1 MTMTREE
8 AKKML
13 PIIKAWAEGRE
24 VEYNDGNGCW
34 VRIRGNSGNIQL
46 DAPAE
51 WYRVVPRYRPFRDNK
66 EFMKALREHG
76 PLADRMTGATCFV
89 SVLLD
94 NYFYVNGEEEKVT
107 YDDGFDRFIFKDGE
121 PFGVKE

>member
-24 VEYNDGNGCW
+24 VEYNDGGSWMWIDGDN
-34 VRIRGNSGNIQL
+34 IRL
-46 DAPAE
+46 DVPAE
-51 WYRVVPRYRPFRDNK
+51 WYRVVPRYRPFRDNR
-66 EFMKALREHG
+66 ECMRALQEHG
-76 PLADRMTGATCFV
+76 PLIDRMTGATYFV

-94 NYFYVNGEEEKVT
+94 NYFYVNGEEERIT
-107 YDDGFDRFIFKDGE
+107 YEKGFKRFVFSDVV

>member
-1 MTMTREE
+1 
-8 AKKML
+8 ML

-24 VEYNDGNGCW
+24 VEYDHEDLW
-34 VRIRGNSGNIQL
+34 MPISGDDLQL
-46 DAPAE
+46 NVPAE

-66 EFMKALREHG
+66 ECMKWLREHG
-76 PLADRMTGATCFV
+76 PLIDRMTGATCFV

-94 NYFYVNGEEEKVT
+94 NYFYVNGEEDRVT
-107 YDDGFDRFIFKDGE
+107 YDDGLERFIFKDGE

>member
-1 MTMTREE
+1 MTREE

-24 VEYNDGNGCW
+24 VEYNYDGLW
-34 VRIRGNSGNIQL
+34 MRIEGDDIQL
-46 DAPAE
+46 DVPAE
-51 WYRVVPRYRPFRDNK
+51 CYRVVPRYRPFRDNK
-66 EFMKALREHG
+66 ECMKALQEHG
-76 PLADRMTGATCFV
+76 PVIDRMTGATCFV

-107 YDDGFDRFIFKDGE
+107 YDEGFIRFIFKDGE

>member
-24 VEYNDGNGCW
+24 VEYAADGLWN
-34 VRIRGNSGNIQL
+34 RIHGDNIQL
-46 DAPAE
+46 DVPAE
-51 WYRVVPRYRPFRDNK
+51 WYRVVPRCRPFKDNR
-66 EFMKALREHG
+66 ECMKALREHG
-76 PLADRMTGATCFV
+76 PLIDRMTGATCFV

-94 NYFYVNGEEEKVT
+94 SYFYVNGEEEKIT
-107 YDDGFDRFIFKDGE
+107 YDKGFKRFVFRAGE
-121 PFGVKE
+121 PFGVKD

>member
-1 MTMTREE
+1 MTREE

-24 VEYNDGNGCW
+24 VEYAADGILW
-34 VRIRGNSGNIQL
+34 VRLNGDDIKL
-46 DAPAE
+46 DVPAE
-51 WYRVVPRYRPFRDNK
+51 WYRVVPRYRPFRDNR
-66 EFMKALREHG
+66 ECMKALQEHG
-76 PLADRMTGATCFV
+76 PLIDRMTGATCFV

-94 NYFYVNGEEEKVT
+94 NYFYVNGEEDRVSYEK
-107 YDDGFDRFIFKDGE
+107 GFDRFVFKDGE

>member
-1 MTMTREE
+1 MIREE
-8 AKKML
+8 ARKML
-13 PIIKAWAEGRE
+13 PIIKAWAEGRY
-24 VEYNDGNGCW
+24 VEYNYDGKW
-34 VRIRGNSGNIQL
+34 RRIAGDNIQL
-46 DAPAE
+46 DVPAE

-66 EFMKALREHG
+66 ECMKALREHG

-107 YDDGFDRFIFKDGE
+107 YDEGFIRFIFKDGE

>member
-1 MTMTREE
+1 MTREE

-24 VEYNDGNGCW
+24 VLRNDGGSW
-34 VRIRGNSGNIQL
+34 MWIDGDDIQL
-46 DAPAE
+46 DVPAE
-51 WYRVVPRYRPFRDNK
+51 WYRVAPRFRPFKDNR
-66 EFMKALREHG
+66 ECMKALQEHG
-76 PLADRMTGATCFV
+76 PLIDKNTGATCFV

-94 NYFYVNGEEEKVT
+94 NYFYVNGEEEKIT
-107 YDDGFDRFIFKDGE
+107 YDKGFKRFVFGDVE

>member
-1 MTMTREE
+1 
-8 AKKML
+8 ML

-24 VEYNDGNGCW
+24 VEYNDDGLW
-34 VRIRGNSGNIQL
+34 RRIAGDSIQL
-46 DAPAE
+46 DVPAE

-76 PLADRMTGATCFV
+76 PLADRMTGAICFV

-107 YDDGFDRFIFKDGE
+107 YDDGFDRFIFKDGAS
-121 PFGVKE
+121 FGIKEED

>member
-8 AKKML
+8 ARKML

-24 VEYNDGNGCW
+24 VDYNDDGLWTRFEGDDI
-34 VRIRGNSGNIQL
+34 VL
-46 DAPAE
+46 DVPAE
-51 WYRVVPRYRPFRDNK
+51 WYRVVPRFRPFKDNK
-66 EFMKALREHG
+66 ECMKALQEHG
-76 PLADRMTGATCFV
+76 PLIDRMTGATCFV

-94 NYFYVNGEEEKVT
+94 SYFYVNGEEEKIT
-107 YDDGFDRFIFKDGE
+107 YDDGFGRFVFKDGD

>member
-1 MTMTREE
+1 MTREE

-24 VEYNDGNGCW
+24 VEYNDNGLW
-34 VRIRGNSGNIQL
+34 MWIDGDDIRL
-46 DAPAE
+46 DAPAKY
-51 WYRVVPRYRPFRDNK
+51 YRVVPRYRPFRDNK
-66 EFMKALREHG
+66 ECMKALREHG
-76 PLADRMTGATCFV
+76 PLIDRMTGATCFV

-94 NYFYVNGEEEKVT
+94 NYFYANGEEEKIT
-107 YDDGFDRFIFKDGE
+107 YDEGFERFVFKDGE

>member
-8 AKKML
+8 ARKTL

-24 VEYNDGNGCW
+24 VECAADGILW
-34 VRIRGNSGNIQL
+34 VRLAGDDIRL
-46 DAPAE
+46 DVPAE
-51 WYRVVPRYRPFRDNK
+51 HYRVVPRYRPFRDNR
-66 EFMKALREHG
+66 ECMKALQEHG
-76 PLADRMTGATCFV
+76 PLIDRMTGATCFV

-94 NYFYVNGEEEKVT
+94 SYFYINGEEEKIT
-107 YDDGFDRFIFKDGE
+107 YDKGFKRFVFGAGE

>member
-8 AKKML
+8 ARKML

-24 VEYNDGNGCW
+24 VEYNDGGLW
-34 VRIRGNSGNIQL
+34 MWIDGDDIQL
-46 DAPAE
+46 DVPAE
-51 WYRVVPRYRPFRDNK
+51 HYRVVPRCRPFMDNK
-66 EFMKALREHG
+66 ECMKALREHG
-76 PLADRMTGATCFV
+76 PLVDRMTGATCFV

-94 NYFYVNGEEEKVT
+94 SYFYVNGEEERIT
-107 YDDGFDRFIFKDGE
+107 YEKGFKRFVFRAGE

>member
-24 VEYNDGNGCW
+24 IECAADGILW
-34 VRIRGNSGNIQL
+34 VRLTGNDIRL
-46 DAPAE
+46 DVPAE
-51 WYRVVPRYRPFRDNK
+51 YYRVAPRYRPFKDNK
-66 EFMKALREHG
+66 ECMKALREHG
-76 PLADRMTGATCFV
+76 PLIDRMTGATCFV

-94 NYFYVNGEEEKVT
+94 NYFYVNGEEDRITYEK
-107 YDDGFDRFIFKDGE
+107 GFKRFVFSDVE

>member
-1 MTMTREE
+1 MTREE

-24 VEYNDGNGCW
+24 VEYNDDGLW
-34 VRIRGNSGNIQL
+34 MRIEGDYIEL
-46 DAPAE
+46 DVPAE
-51 WYRVVPRYRPFRDNK
+51 WYRVVPRYRPFRDNR
-66 EFMKALREHG
+66 ECMKALQEHG
-76 PLADRMTGATCFV
+76 PLIGRMTGATCFV

-94 NYFYVNGEEEKVT
+94 SYFYINGEAEKIT
-107 YDDGFDRFIFKDGE
+107 YDDGFNRFIFKDGE